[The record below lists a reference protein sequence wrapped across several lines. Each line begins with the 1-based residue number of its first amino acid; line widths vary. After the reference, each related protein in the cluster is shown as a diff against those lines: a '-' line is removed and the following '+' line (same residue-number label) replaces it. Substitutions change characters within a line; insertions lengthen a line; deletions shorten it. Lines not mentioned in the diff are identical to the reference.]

1 MKGHSARFYYGCP
14 IVHTN
19 MLQSQLLMDF
29 DKLLIAICVPCH
41 VQPTNCEGVT
51 KHPSVKSQENDVF
64 IFLNNYSWLWTRP
77 GFLCCGWGNWN
88 LSGSIFCSKEYQPK
102 IGVYKNCC
110 KLDWKPFNP
119 NVCWVCQG
127 ISELWLLPGMQVCL
141 FQSHSTHFSLEPRG
155 QVRSG
160 FACYGCSPSIKPLF
174 KLVFWQKGVRDVFVT
189 RNKHISCLWWE
200 GRRAIV

>member
-64 IFLNNYSWLWTRP
+64 IFLNNYSWL
-77 GFLCCGWGNWN
+77 
-88 LSGSIFCSKEYQPK
+88 
-102 IGVYKNCC
+102 
-110 KLDWKPFNP
+110 
-119 NVCWVCQG
+119 
-127 ISELWLLPGMQVCL
+127 
-141 FQSHSTHFSLEPRG
+141 
-155 QVRSG
+155 
-160 FACYGCSPSIKPLF
+160 
-174 KLVFWQKGVRDVFVT
+174 
-189 RNKHISCLWWE
+189 
-200 GRRAIV
+200 